1 MISSVPIAVTL
12 TVLFTL
18 TGAYALTRW
27 SAAVS
32 ARTPA
37 AHRTAELAHVVMSA
51 AMVVMT
57 WTWYGSTGLWVQIAL
72 FTVFGAFF
80 AVTAV
85 RGIHCGRPGRVA
97 GAVHGLMAA
106 AMVWMLAAM
115 PVIMPT
121 AVAASGGGGHE
132 GHGGSHGAHGAS
144 GTDHTMHAG
153 QAGWAVAVTVGLCV
167 ALLVAAGFWAARAV
181 GRGARAG
188 DPWTPDDPDA
198 GPVTAPS
205 AGAAMPGSAAVPASA
220 APSESAALSEST
232 AMSGSAERGVAGR
245 PGVLTG
251 ARPTAGADTIT
262 AGAPRPGALQSGA
275 RRPGAPRLGA
285 REDAACHAVMSVG
298 MVLMLAA
305 MVAGW

>member
-18 TGAYALTRW
+18 TGAYALARW

-32 ARTPA
+32 ARAPA

-80 AVTAV
+80 AVTTV

-97 GAVHGLMAA
+97 GAAHGLMAG

-121 AVAASGGGGHE
+121 AVSASGGGGHE

-144 GTDHTMHAG
+144 GADHTMHAG
-153 QAGWAVAVTVGLCV
+153 QAGWAVAVTVVLCV
-167 ALLVAAGFWAARAV
+167 ALLVAAGFWAARSV
-181 GRGARAG
+181 SGSPRAG
-188 DPWTPDDPDA
+188 DPWTPDDPGA
-198 GPVTAPS
+198 VPVAAPS
-205 AGAAMPGSAAVPASA
+205 AGAAVSEGTGTAGSV
-220 APSESAALSEST
+220 EH
-232 AMSGSAERGVAGR
+232 GDAGR

-251 ARPTAGADTIT
+251 VRPTAGVDTI
-262 AGAPRPGALQSGA
+262 AAS
-275 RRPGAPRLGA
+275 APRLGA
-285 REDAACHAVMSVG
+285 REDAACHAVMSLG